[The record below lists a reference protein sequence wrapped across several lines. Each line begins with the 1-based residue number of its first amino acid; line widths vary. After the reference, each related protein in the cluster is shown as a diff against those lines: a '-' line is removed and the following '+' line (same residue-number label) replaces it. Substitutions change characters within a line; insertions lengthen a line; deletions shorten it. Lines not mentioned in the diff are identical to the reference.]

1 LQKIIWK
8 LQEFVSIA
16 TMNRE
21 HLKVA
26 DSSKGW
32 MAAYMLQAVPKNIFA
47 TLRCSPMNPLNQQLL
62 NNRWFSLGEAS
73 RHRYFAFWA
82 EVILGDIG

>member
-1 LQKIIWK
+1 MG
-8 LQEFVSIA
+8 A
-16 TMNRE
+16 TLIRE

-47 TLRCSPMNPLNQQLL
+47 TLRCSPLVVQKT
-62 NNRWFSLGEAS
+62 RRGWK
-73 RHRYFAFWA
+73 H
-82 EVILGDIG
+82 

>member
-1 LQKIIWK
+1 MQIVGKRWRDMELLAIT
-8 LQEFVSIA
+8 QEID
-16 TMNRE
+16 RE

-47 TLRCSPMNPLNQQLL
+47 TLRCS
-62 NNRWFSLGEAS
+62 RS
-73 RHRYFAFWA
+73 
-82 EVILGDIG
+82 IG